1 MSDIYFHTYITD
13 LTAAEQAWLT
23 SELAGCSDGQ
33 YPTAYGEV
41 ENGALHLY
49 SDEESPAELDVVAE
63 MLQDF
68 IRRFRPDETIKFGYA
83 RICEPNE
90 DESGG
95 GAIIVTAA
103 DITWRNTDEWLEAA

>member
-1 MSDIYFHTYITD
+1 MSDIYFHSYITN
-13 LTAAEQAWLT
+13 LTAAEQTWLT

-33 YPTAYGEV
+33 YSTAYGEV
-41 ENGALHLY
+41 ENGALDLY

-68 IRRFRPDETIKFGYA
+68 IRRFRPDETLRFGYA
-83 RICEPNE
+83 RICESNE

-95 GAIIVTAA
+95 GVIIVTAA
-103 DITWRNTDEWLEAA
+103 DITWRSTDEFLEAA